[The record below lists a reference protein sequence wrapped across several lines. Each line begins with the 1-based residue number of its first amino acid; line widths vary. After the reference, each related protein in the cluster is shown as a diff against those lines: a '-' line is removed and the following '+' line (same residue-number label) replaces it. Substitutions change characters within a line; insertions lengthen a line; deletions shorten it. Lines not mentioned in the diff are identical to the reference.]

1 MLPVTKSEQQTG
13 APLMERLDHP
23 VVYQQERRAFAAVIL
38 NAQYDVLLIC
48 ICPPLFLKVILNS
61 SMSSQPFCLPEG
73 FVSLEA
79 IIPTLCVALAYY
91 HTDNFVGQR
100 IDGYQANRAL
110 LTDPAAQALK
120 AVQHELQPFGLGLK
134 IFDAYRPQQAVD
146 HFIRWAHDLS
156 DTHTRSRF
164 YPELEKQRLFAE
176 GYLACHSSHTRGS
189 TVDLTLIDLA
199 SGNELDMGTE
209 FDYFSRKSWPD
220 YQDISP
226 QQRTNRML
234 LQQLMVKHGFT
245 TFAQEWWHFTL
256 GNEPYPDTWFD
267 FPIC

>member
-1 MLPVTKSEQQTG
+1 VEGREGPDKS
-13 APLMERLDHP
+13 AAC
-23 VVYQQERRAFAAVIL
+23 QQERRALAAVIL
-38 NAQYDVLLIC
+38 NGQYKYLLV
-48 ICPPLFLKVILNS
+48 CPAAFLKVTLNS
-61 SMSSQPFCLPEG
+61 SMSSQPPRLPEG
-73 FVSLEA
+73 FVSLEE

-110 LTDPAAQALK
+110 LTYPAAQALK
-120 AVQHELQPFGLGLK
+120 AVQHELQAFGLGLK

-220 YQDISP
+220 YRDISP
-226 QQRTNRML
+226 QQRANRML
-234 LQQLMVKHGFT
+234 LQQLMVKHGFSA
-245 TFAQEWWHFTL
+245 FAQEWWHFTL